1 MESGGERERWCLKK
15 ARPLNIGNFTS
26 LQGESMNEGKEKE
39 TRVKWM
45 LHLTE
50 DDSGSGKEKDR
61 GARTCAQIS
70 DSRDLLE
77 S

>member
-1 MESGGERERWCLKK
+1 
-15 ARPLNIGNFTS
+15 
-26 LQGESMNEGKEKE
+26 MNEGKEKE

-45 LHLTE
+45 LRFTD
-50 DDSGSGKEKDR
+50 DDSRSGKEKNR